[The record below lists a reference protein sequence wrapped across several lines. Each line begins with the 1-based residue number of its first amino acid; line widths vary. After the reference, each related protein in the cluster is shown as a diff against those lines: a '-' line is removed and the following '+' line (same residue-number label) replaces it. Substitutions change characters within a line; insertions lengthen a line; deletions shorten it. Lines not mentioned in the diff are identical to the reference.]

1 MLKPCSFS
9 SYIAIRKGSVGVY
22 SYVAIATHSGQA
34 PGHNQFTQLLAIYY
48 QFICLYITDYRQ

>member
-48 QFICLYITDYRQ
+48 QFICLYI